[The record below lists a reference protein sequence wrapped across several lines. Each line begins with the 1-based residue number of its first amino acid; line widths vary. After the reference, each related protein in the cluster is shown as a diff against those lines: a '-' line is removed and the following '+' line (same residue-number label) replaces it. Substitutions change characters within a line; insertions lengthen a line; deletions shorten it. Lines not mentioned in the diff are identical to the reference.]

1 MSRTE
6 YPKLGTE
13 HPRTPLSTTNQWDNM
28 GSQTQ
33 GKILC
38 HQIPQK
44 FNNRAQQSRG
54 SRPTDNT
61 STDSAI
67 KRKKNPDGMSQTNED
82 SRKKKGQR
90 KKIRSRRTE
99 GTRQQAKRRA
109 EGKRYGEG
117 GQKAPD
123 SRQDRSLGSWRQA
136 GRKQQGKRRQAT
148 KSSLFW
154 EIR

>member
-13 HPRTPLSTTNQWDNM
+13 HPRTPLSTANQWDNM

-33 GKILC
+33 RKILC

-44 FNNRAQQSRG
+44 FNNRAQQKQRKQ
-54 SRPTDNT
+54 TDNT

-82 SRKKKGQR
+82 SRKRKGRR
-90 KKIRSRRTE
+90 KKIRRRRTE
-99 GTRQQAKRRA
+99 GTRQQARQ
-109 EGKRYGEG
+109 E
-117 GQKAPD
+117 
-123 SRQDRSLGSWRQA
+123 SRQLAASWKEAAGEKEASNEELTVLGNKIER
-136 GRKQQGKRRQAT
+136 
-148 KSSLFW
+148 
-154 EIR
+154 